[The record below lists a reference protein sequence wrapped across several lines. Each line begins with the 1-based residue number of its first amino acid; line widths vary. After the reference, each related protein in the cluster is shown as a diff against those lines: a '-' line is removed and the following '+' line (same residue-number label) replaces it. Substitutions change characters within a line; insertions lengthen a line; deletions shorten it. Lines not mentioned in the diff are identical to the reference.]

1 MNSKIEAHSE
11 VFTYEHKAK
20 ELSYIFNIKHNPFIN
35 EKYSVKF
42 YKPKMN
48 FECHPSPMNSSVLF
62 LGNKH
67 RALEVFKNPRRYDE
81 PLDIRRADRTFWQHM
96 KDHPVSGR
104 VEGLIH
110 AAGFSGILQTGYKYV
125 DHALITALVE
135 RWRPETHTFHLPF
148 GETTVTLQDVNVLW
162 GLPID
167 GLPISGADTGMSM
180 YTIRDKCETVLGFA
194 PVKAHVRG
202 KRIRSSEV
210 LARITASF
218 SENEASDEDCIFR
231 ARQIIFYL
239 IGCTIFPD
247 NANNLIDV
255 KFLDFLV
262 DLPACS
268 GYSWGGAVLALLY
281 KNLCNAIAP
290 NAIAITGPVAL
301 LQVWAWERFRCFAP
315 AVARFQFNAPLAARW
330 KGSLTCT
337 DVSTHCLRTYR
348 SQLQSMTK
356 ATYNW
361 RPYDD
366 ILGRLPI
373 YVGVVWEFGGVVA
386 LCYATRLWSITILNE

>member
-1 MNSKIEAHSE
+1 MNSKNDAQIE

-20 ELSYIFNIKHNPFIN
+20 HSRYIFNIKRSFNPFITD
-35 EKYSVKF
+35 KYSVNF
-42 YKPKMN
+42 YQPKMN
-48 FECHPSPMNSSVLF
+48 FECHPGPLNASVLF
-62 LGNKH
+62 LDKNH
-67 RALEVFKNPRRYDE
+67 RAFEVFKNPTAYDE
-81 PLDIRRADRTFWQHM
+81 PLNIRRSDRTFWQHM
-96 KDHPVSGR
+96 KENPVSGR

-110 AAGFSGILQTGYKYV
+110 AAGFSGILQIGYKYV

-180 YTIRDKCETVLGFA
+180 YTVHDKCQTVLGFTPEEA
-194 PVKAHVRG
+194 EVKG
-202 KRIRSSEV
+202 KRVKSLRVLEQITSSN
-210 LARITASF
+210 F

-255 KFLDFLV
+255 KFLEFLV

-281 KNLCNAIAP
+281 KNLCNATAP

-315 AVARFQFNAPLAARW
+315 AIARFQYNAPLAAR
-330 KGSLTCT
+330 
-337 DVSTHCLRTYR
+337 
-348 SQLQSMTK
+348 
-356 ATYNW
+356 
-361 RPYDD
+361 
-366 ILGRLPI
+366 
-373 YVGVVWEFGGVVA
+373 
-386 LCYATRLWSITILNE
+386 